1 MVTLNLLVEEE
12 FINDFRVMLLN
23 NNESFKLLSIEFG

>member
-23 NNESFKLLSIEFG
+23 NNESLKLLSIEFG

>member
-12 FINDFRVMLLN
+12 FVNDFRVMLLN
-23 NNESFKLLSIEFG
+23 NNESLKLLSIEFG